1 MARALP
7 LRATGSTQDA
17 YRNRTGVEP
26 GHGPHESALRI
37 LWPEMGSRA
46 RITLILATLM
56 LALAV
61 VGCDDGGSEPGA
73 PSRPTPSNGSA
84 ADDTSQSRAATVGCE
99 GITPRPDW
107 RSQTTAVGN
116 FGLFVRHLASQA
128 TKLSNDNYLV
138 KAGAAVK
145 GDEPVTL
152 RVPDSVREI
161 VGLVYGDASR
171 GRQRQPSTA
180 LTQVTFRP
188 CVGKPRSGYVGGL
201 IFGGKPR
208 VVTLEVLSNGTTEPL
223 RLRP

>member
-1 MARALP
+1 MTL
-7 LRATGSTQDA
+7 G
-17 YRNRTGVEP
+17 
-26 GHGPHESALRI
+26 RI
-37 LWPEMGSRA
+37 A
-46 RITLILATLM
+46 LILASLM

-61 VGCDDGGSEPGA
+61 VGCDDGGSESAA
-73 PSRPTPSNGSA
+73 PSGTTRSNGSA
-84 ADDTSQSRAATVGCE
+84 PDEPSESRAATVGCE
-99 GITPRPDW
+99 GITPKPGW
-107 RSQTTAVGN
+107 RSQATAVGN

-128 TKLSNDNYLV
+128 RKLSNDTYLV

-152 RVPDSVREI
+152 RVPEAVRGI

-201 IFGGKPR
+201 IFDGEPR
-208 VVTLEVLSNGTTEPL
+208 DITLEVLSNGTTEPL